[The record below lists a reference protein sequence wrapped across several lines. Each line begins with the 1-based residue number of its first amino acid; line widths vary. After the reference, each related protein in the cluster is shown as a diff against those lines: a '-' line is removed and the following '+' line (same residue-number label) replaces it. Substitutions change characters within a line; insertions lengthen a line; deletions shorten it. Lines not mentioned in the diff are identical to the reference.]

1 MLHARV
7 IIKEEL
13 LKDKNRI
20 TITKHSV
27 NRLEE
32 EVEEILQRETETE
45 KEKRIEKLR
54 KLQD

>member
-32 EVEEILQRETETE
+32 EVDEILQRETETE